1 MFAELCLQWLIQ
13 KVNFV
18 VWGNT
23 TNTKTDND
31 KKWQFRN
38 DRNTNNEF
46 SLIPHKFIAPAGE
59 KKTRT
64 NRETERQKE
73 EEGGGVVIREGRE
86 PSVITTL

>member
-1 MFAELCLQWLIQ
+1 M
-13 KVNFV
+13 
-18 VWGNT
+18 
-23 TNTKTDND
+23 
-31 KKWQFRN
+31 RN

-46 SLIPHKFIAPAGE
+46 SLVLHKFIAPAGE
-59 KKTRT
+59 KKARTNRETERLT

>member
-1 MFAELCLQWLIQ
+1 M
-13 KVNFV
+13 
-18 VWGNT
+18 
-23 TNTKTDND
+23 
-31 KKWQFRN
+31 RN

-46 SLIPHKFIAPAGE
+46 SLVPHKFIAPAGE

-64 NRETERQKE
+64 NRETERLTHRQKE